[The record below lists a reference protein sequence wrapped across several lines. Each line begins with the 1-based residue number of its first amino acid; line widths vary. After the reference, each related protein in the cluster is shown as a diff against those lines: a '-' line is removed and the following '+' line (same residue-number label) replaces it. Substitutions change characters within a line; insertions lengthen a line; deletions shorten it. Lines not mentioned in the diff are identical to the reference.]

1 MNSIT
6 LKDIT
11 AELQL
16 KTDLYEVMAGLQD
29 QITRDRREFQQARSL
44 GRSTGTG
51 EVLEL
56 RRKIEE
62 LQDRCREYELT
73 RTKHLTTKKDQANK
87 ELIKDLEDA
96 DAHIQELRV

>member
-1 MNSIT
+1 M
-6 LKDIT
+6 
-11 AELQL
+11 
-16 KTDLYEVMAGLQD
+16 
-29 QITRDRREFQQARSL
+29 
-44 GRSTGTG
+44 
-51 EVLEL
+51 

-73 RTKHLTTKKDQANK
+73 RTKHLTTNKNQANK